1 VTAARTAGGTLAA
14 RRAGLVAAW
23 PRFRRPLR
31 DGLILVGLARAFV
44 YFVIQGI
51 HPWEFAGIDA
61 RAYWGVDLAHPYAN
75 SGVGELSTY
84 LYSPAFAQVLAPFS
98 LLPFEAFF
106 AIWTAVSIALF
117 VWLVRPWP
125 WAIPMLILPITYE
138 LFVGNVHFLLGAA
151 FVVALR
157 APVAWAFPVLTKI
170 LPGVGALWFLVRG
183 QWRAFAVAV
192 GTTLAIVAVSFVLS
206 PSAWTDWFAFLLA
219 SPGRTELLL
228 PRLAVAALLV
238 IVGARANKPWV
249 IPIACWIALP
259 VIWVNSWVIL
269 LAVIRLRE
277 PAWSPARSSSLRSQP
292 GGSRP

>member
-1 VTAARTAGGTLAA
+1 MTSA
-14 RRAGLVAAW
+14 AGLRSLRADPGALLA
-23 PRFRRPLR
+23 RYRRPLR
-31 DGLILVGLARAFV
+31 DALILVGLGRAFV

-98 LLPFEAFF
+98 LLPFEVFF
-106 AIWTAVSIALF
+106 AIWTVVSFALF

-138 LFVGNVHFLLGAA
+138 LCVGNIHFLLAAA

-157 APVAWAFPVLTKI
+157 GPAAWAFPVLTKI
-170 LPGVGALWFLVRG
+170 TPGLGALWFVLRA
-183 QWRAFAVAV
+183 QWRAFAIAV
-192 GTTLAIVAVSFVLS
+192 GTTLAIMAVSFVLS

-219 SPGRTELLL
+219 SPGRTDLLI
-228 PRLAVAALLV
+228 PRIALAAA
-238 IVGARANKPWV
+238 IVVFGARTNRAWV
-249 IPIACWIALP
+249 VPVAGWLAMP

-277 PAWSPARSSSLRSQP
+277 PRWSHNALQRLESM
-292 GGSRP
+292 